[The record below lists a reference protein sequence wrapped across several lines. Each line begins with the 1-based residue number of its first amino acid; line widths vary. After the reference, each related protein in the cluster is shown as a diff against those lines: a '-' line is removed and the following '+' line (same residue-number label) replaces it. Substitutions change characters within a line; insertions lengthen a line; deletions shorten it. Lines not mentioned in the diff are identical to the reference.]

1 MPRLSDSME
10 EGTVLKWMKSVGD
23 EVALGDELVEIE
35 TDKANMVFEADAA
48 GTLIEIIAGE
58 GDTLPI
64 GEVIAR
70 VGDASE
76 ASTGGDQASGGDD
89 GDGGKAPPDRPRVP
103 AADSPEDPP
112 PAPAAPEES
121 APAPA
126 ASTSPPAERRGD
138 GNGRVK
144 ASPIARRI
152 AEEKGVDLA
161 TLTGSGPGGRIIK
174 VDVEGAEP
182 GAAPAA
188 PAAAPAAPGGSAER
202 PETAKGTVET
212 VELTKLQQTV
222 SRRMA
227 ESKATAPHFYL
238 QANIDMSAAFEARA
252 RLKAAAPEG
261 ELIPSFNDL
270 VVKACAIALR
280 EYPRANGA
288 YRDGRWELYSRIN
301 VGIAV
306 AGDEA
311 LVVPTIF
318 DADRKGLRQIASEAR
333 ELARKV
339 REQTITPPELSGGT
353 FTVSNLG
360 MYGIS
365 NFHAV
370 INTPQA
376 AILAVGAITET
387 PVVREGE
394 ITSARL
400 MGVTLACDHRI
411 LYGADGAEFLGRV
424 RGLLEEPL
432 GLAL

>member
-23 EVALGDELVEIE
+23 QVALGDELVEIE

-48 GTLIEIIAGE
+48 GTLIEIVAGE

-70 VGDASE
+70 VGDPSE
-76 ASTGGDQASGGDD
+76 APTGGDQASGGDD
-89 GDGGKAPPDRPRVP
+89 GDGGKAPPDRPRVR
-103 AADSPEDPP
+103 AADSPPDPS

-121 APAPA
+121 APAVA
-126 ASTSPPAERRGD
+126 ASTSPPAERQGE

-152 AEEKGVDLA
+152 AEQKGVDLA

-188 PAAAPAAPGGSAER
+188 PPPAPAAPGASAER

-212 VELTKLQQTV
+212 LELTKLQQTV
-222 SRRMA
+222 GRRMA

-238 QANIDMSAAFEARA
+238 QAKIDMSAAFEARA
-252 RLKAAAPEG
+252 RLKAAASEG

-280 EYPRANGA
+280 EFPRANGA

-318 DADRKGLRQIASEAR
+318 DADTQGPAPDRERVARARRARSASR
-333 ELARKV
+333 RS
-339 REQTITPPELSGGT
+339 RRPSSP
-353 FTVSNLG
+353 
-360 MYGIS
+360 
-365 NFHAV
+365 
-370 INTPQA
+370 A
-376 AILAVGAITET
+376 A
-387 PVVREGE
+387 PSPSP
-394 ITSARL
+394 TSACTGSPTSTR
-400 MGVTLACDHRI
+400 
-411 LYGADGAEFLGRV
+411 
-424 RGLLEEPL
+424 
-432 GLAL
+432 